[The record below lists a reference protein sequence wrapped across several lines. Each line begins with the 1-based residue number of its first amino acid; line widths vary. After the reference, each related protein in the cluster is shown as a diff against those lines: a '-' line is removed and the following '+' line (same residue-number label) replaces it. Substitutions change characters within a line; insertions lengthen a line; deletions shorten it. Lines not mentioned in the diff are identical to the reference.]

1 MWYSDTGLGTPQD
14 PEQAQRV
21 RPPKTHLSDCDGLV
35 KTDPN
40 ERTGMPRIKGTKR
53 TLEVKIRLT
62 ETEWNEL
69 QQRKTK
75 SLAGW
80 LRDLGLGAVP
90 IRQADPDLIR
100 HLARIGS
107 NLNQIARHANTEK
120 QLDVQV
126 LQELAKANALLDQ
139 LVTQA
144 EKD

>member
-1 MWYSDTGLGTPQD
+1 MWYSDTGL
-14 PEQAQRV
+14 RV
-21 RPPKTHLSDCDGLV
+21 TRPRTSPTSQTAKGICLTALGCNNSPNKRTAMPK
-35 KTDPN
+35 
-40 ERTGMPRIKGTKR
+40 IKGAKR

-107 NLNQIARHANTEK
+107 NLNQIQARQYRKTARRPSI
-120 QLDVQV
+120 
-126 LQELAKANALLDQ
+126 AGIG
-139 LVTQA
+139 
-144 EKD
+144 

>member
-1 MWYSDTGLGTPQD
+1 M
-14 PEQAQRV
+14 
-21 RPPKTHLSDCDGLV
+21 PK
-35 KTDPN
+35 
-40 ERTGMPRIKGTKR
+40 IKGVKR

-90 IRQADPDLIR
+90 ICQADPDLIR
-100 HLARIGS
+100 HIARIGS

-120 QLDVQV
+120 QLDTQV
-126 LQELAKANALLDQ
+126 LNEMAQANALLDQ
-139 LVTQA
+139 LIKQA
-144 EKD
+144 EQD

>member
-14 PEQAQRV
+14 PEQANKRTAM
-21 RPPKTHLSDCDGLV
+21 PK
-35 KTDPN
+35 
-40 ERTGMPRIKGTKR
+40 IKGAKR

-80 LRDLGLGAVP
+80 LRDLGLGAIP

-126 LQELAKANALLDQ
+126 GVSTEFGPYRA
-139 LVTQA
+139 VSTFV
-144 EKD
+144 

>member
-1 MWYSDTGLGTPQD
+1 M
-14 PEQAQRV
+14 
-21 RPPKTHLSDCDGLV
+21 PK
-35 KTDPN
+35 
-40 ERTGMPRIKGTKR
+40 IKGAKR
-53 TLEVKIRLT
+53 TLEVKIN

-90 IRQADPDLIR
+90 IRQADPALIR

-144 EKD
+144 EQD

>member
-1 MWYSDTGLGTPQD
+1 M
-14 PEQAQRV
+14 
-21 RPPKTHLSDCDGLV
+21 PK
-35 KTDPN
+35 
-40 ERTGMPRIKGTKR
+40 IKGAKR

-80 LRDLGLGAVP
+80 LRELGLGAVP

-107 NLNQIARHANTEK
+107 NLNQIARHANTQK
-120 QLDVQV
+120 QLDSQV
-126 LQELAKANALLDQ
+126 LNELTQANALLAQ
-139 LVTQA
+139 LIKQA
-144 EKD
+144 EQD

>member
-1 MWYSDTGLGTPQD
+1 MILAWGH
-14 PEQAQRV
+14 
-21 RPPKTHLSDCDGLV
+21 PKT
-35 KTDPN
+35 PN
-40 ERTGMPRIKGTKR
+40 KPNKRVGMPRIKGAKR

-139 LVTQA
+139 LVAQA
-144 EKD
+144 EQD

>member
-1 MWYSDTGLGTPQD
+1 
-14 PEQAQRV
+14 
-21 RPPKTHLSDCDGLV
+21 
-35 KTDPN
+35 
-40 ERTGMPRIKGTKR
+40 MPRIKGAKR

-90 IRQADPDLIR
+90 IRQADPELIR
-100 HLARIGS
+100 HITRIGS

-120 QLDVQV
+120 QLDNQV
-126 LQELAKANALLDQ
+126 LQALAQTNALLDQ
-139 LVTQA
+139 LVAQA
-144 EKD
+144 EQD

>member
-1 MWYSDTGLGTPQD
+1 MLSLKCGIVILAWGH
-14 PEQAQRV
+14 
-21 RPPKTHLSDCDGLV
+21 PKT
-35 KTDPN
+35 PN
-40 ERTGMPRIKGTKR
+40 KPNKRTAMPKIKGAKR

-62 ETEWNEL
+62 ENEWNEL

-100 HLARIGS
+100 HIARIGS

-144 EKD
+144 EQD